1 MEEKETE
8 FALTSWKARGK
19 NSCGFFIYKIFG
31 INYIIVMSVIL
42 EIQYLERYNTDCVKK
57 GQIHGTD
64 SIPLRLVT
72 GSIEWFGLDIKW
84 KVPNSYGDI
93 QHLQFNEPCASL
105 KYDQRL
111 IIYNDKTK
119 EEFYRVEQIQE
130 ENRKYK
136 DPERGQRAFAI
147 CRDALWNIEKYKT
160 IIAIEENL

>member
-1 MEEKETE
+1 VEEKETE

-19 NSCGFFIYKIFG
+19 NSCGFFIYKTFG

-42 EIQYLERYNTDCVKK
+42 EIQYLERYNTDRVKK
-57 GQIHGTD
+57 GQIHYAD
-64 SIPLRLVT
+64 PISLKEVT
-72 GSIEWFGLDIKW
+72 GSSIEWFGLDIKW
-84 KVPNSYGDI
+84 ENSFGDI
-93 QHLQFNEPCASL
+93 QHIEFCEPCASL

-111 IIYNDKTK
+111 IIYNDKTN

-136 DPERGQRAFAI
+136 DPERCQRAFAI